1 MKYKLSQL
9 MAIIGG
15 GTPKT
20 TNSEYWGGTIPWLS
34 VKDFNNDKRYVYTTE
49 KTITEKGL
57 FNSSTTLLQK
67 NDIIISARGTV
78 GEMASIPFPMAFN
91 QSCYGLRA
99 NESIIDTDYLYYLV
113 KLKVVELKHNSHGSV
128 FDTITRDTFN
138 GIEVDIPSKP
148 TQRQIGRLL
157 SKLDEKIELNDKI
170 NNNLQQQAQAIYYD
184 LFSTNC
190 CDDWEQG
197 VLSNI
202 AEITMGQSPSGD
214 SYNEN
219 RTGTVFF
226 QGRAEF
232 GTRFP
237 TIRLYTTEP
246 KRLAR
251 ENDILMSVRAPVG
264 DLNIAH
270 EDCCI
275 GRGLA
280 AIRSK
285 TGQQSFL
292 LYSLLSLRPQL
303 NVFNG
308 EGTVFGSINRDSLN
322 KLPLT
327 IPDKE
332 AITRFESIVAPMDA
346 IIRANHDENCRL
358 AGIRDSLLPRLM
370 SGEIDV
376 SDVEF

>member
-1 MKYKLSQL
+1 

-113 KLKVVELKHNSHGSV
+113 KLKVVELKHNSHGSDY
-128 FDTITRDTFN
+128 DTITRDTYN

-170 NNNLQQQAQAIYYD
+170 NNNL
-184 LFSTNC
+184 
-190 CDDWEQG
+190 
-197 VLSNI
+197 
-202 AEITMGQSPSGD
+202 
-214 SYNEN
+214 
-219 RTGTVFF
+219 
-226 QGRAEF
+226 
-232 GTRFP
+232 
-237 TIRLYTTEP
+237 
-246 KRLAR
+246 
-251 ENDILMSVRAPVG
+251 
-264 DLNIAH
+264 
-270 EDCCI
+270 
-275 GRGLA
+275 A
-280 AIRSK
+280 A
-285 TGQQSFL
+285 
-292 LYSLLSLRPQL
+292 
-303 NVFNG
+303 
-308 EGTVFGSINRDSLN
+308 
-322 KLPLT
+322 
-327 IPDKE
+327 
-332 AITRFESIVAPMDA
+332 
-346 IIRANHDENCRL
+346 
-358 AGIRDSLLPRLM
+358 
-370 SGEIDV
+370 
-376 SDVEF
+376 

>member
-1 MKYKLSQL
+1 